1 MRTRII
7 SCSISLRS
15 VSIVLYIKERLSLN
29 QMIFVGPTLPGGIAQ
44 LCFNYSKLFP
54 DSIYYTLGQ
63 ELPELPHAFLFA
75 IPADTL
81 LVHYDYIK
89 SRIKNITMITICET
103 ETVHED
109 FGILMKDHKRVVVT
123 SEFCKK
129 VLSRQFPDNEFLVV
143 PPHIPTPP
151 PRPYIFYTIG
161 NVDDPRK
168 NFQKVLDT
176 FSRLDRPNA
185 LLVIKQQSINPI
197 NLDIPN
203 VQVINEQLDD
213 HQMDLVHRQCD
224 CYINFSHSEGGIG
237 MGAIEAALRDK
248 PVIKPGY
255 AGGPEYIKTPYTIDC
270 VPKKVGKG
278 YYLFTD
284 DMVWGDPDPEQL
296 LEFMRDAY
304 DKQLRY
310 MDHEYT
316 KNVLSPEKIFSSL
329 KEIASLD

>member
-1 MRTRII
+1 
-7 SCSISLRS
+7 
-15 VSIVLYIKERLSLN
+15 
-29 QMIFVGPTLPGGIAQ
+29 MIFIGPTLPGGIAQ

-54 DSIYYTLGQ
+54 GSTYYTLGH
-63 ELPELPHAFLFA
+63 ELPELTHAFLFA

-81 LVHYDYIK
+81 FMHYDYIK
-89 SRIKNITMITICET
+89 SRVKNITMITICET

-109 FGILMKDHKRVVVT
+109 FGILMKDHKRVGVT

-129 VLSRQFPDNEFLVV
+129 VFSRQFPDNEFFVI
-143 PPHIPTPP
+143 PPHIPKPP

-161 NVDDPRK
+161 NLSDPRK

-185 LLVIKQQSINPI
+185 RLVIKQQSNAPI
-197 NLDIPN
+197 TVDIPN

-213 HQMDLVHRQCD
+213 HQIDLVHRQCD

-255 AGGPEYIKTPYTIDC
+255 AGGPEYVKTPYTIDC
-270 VPKKVGKG
+270 VPKKVGNG

-316 KNVLSPEKIFSSL
+316 KNALSSERIVNSL

>member
-1 MRTRII
+1 
-7 SCSISLRS
+7 
-15 VSIVLYIKERLSLN
+15 
-29 QMIFVGPTLPGGIAQ
+29 MIFIGPTLPGGIAQ

-54 DSIYYTLGQ
+54 GSTYYALGQ
-63 ELPELPHAFLFA
+63 EIPESSHAFLFA
-75 IPADTL
+75 VPAADTL
-81 LVHYDYIK
+81 LCYLDYFK
-89 SRIKNITMITICET
+89 SRIKKITMITICET
-103 ETVHED
+103 ETAHENY
-109 FGILMKDHKRVVVT
+109 GILMKEFKKVAVP

-129 VLSRQFPDNEFLVV
+129 ILSRQFPDNEFFVI

-161 NVDDPRK
+161 SFNDPRK

-185 LLVIKQQSINPI
+185 FLVIKQQSNDAIHMN
-197 NLDIPN
+197 IPN

-213 HQMDLVHRQCD
+213 QEMDLVHRQCD

-237 MGAIEAALRDK
+237 MGVIEAALRDK

-255 AGGPEYIKTPYTIDC
+255 AGGPEYVKTPYTIEC
-270 VPKKVGKG
+270 VPKKVGNG
-278 YYLFTD
+278 YFLFTD
-284 DMVWGDPDPEQL
+284 EMVWGDPDPEQL

-316 KNVLSPEKIFSSL
+316 KNILSSEKITNSL